1 MEGTQPDFKRF
12 VNQKQQRHQRL
23 RQYFPEF
30 TSLLSVCFS
39 SGLKHFCAFSVSGN
53 RIPLQSCCICMTLL
67 LAKPRSNGSLNSDA
81 QKSFFSL
88 VTTSWLDFLCPSENQ
103 RCKTLP
109 AHPVRTGLQA
119 VCHPEK
125 ALEPKL
131 GQASQTWLSLLC
143 HHCPGRNNPLMQ
155 SGPVHAWAPTC
166 LTHPQGG
173 RQLGLSS
180 ASCFICTR
188 QDHKENSLC
197 GLAVWFS

>member
-1 MEGTQPDFKRF
+1 MA
-12 VNQKQQRHQRL
+12 L
-23 RQYFPEF
+23 
-30 TSLLSVCFS
+30 
-39 SGLKHFCAFSVSGN
+39 
-53 RIPLQSCCICMTLL
+53 
-67 LAKPRSNGSLNSDA
+67 
-81 QKSFFSL
+81 SL
-88 VTTSWLDFLCPSENQ
+88 VTTSWLDFLCPSENH

-155 SGPVHAWAPTC
+155 SGPVHVWAPTC

-173 RQLGLSS
+173 RQPGLSS

-197 GLAVWFS
+197 GLAVWNSGNPLKPATPWVCLTYLVERLGVREELKCLL